1 MRWRTIALGG
11 LAAAG
16 YVALVRP
23 RHLRWGATTDEI
35 AADLPGDELL
45 ADAHLVAT
53 RAISIAAAPAEVWPW
68 IAQLGQGRGGFYSYD
83 ALENLAG
90 CDIHS
95 ADVVVPEW
103 QDVRPGDPFRL
114 HPEMALHVARVEH
127 GSALVVW
134 SGGGGG
140 DESVPAHI
148 PCDFTWAFVLRPAPE
163 GSTRLV
169 VRERYRY
176 DGLLAA
182 VMMEPVL
189 AVSTFMTQKMLR
201 GIRDRAE
208 RADRDV
214 DDPTR
219 A

>member
-1 MRWRTIALGG
+1 MRWRTIAIGG
-11 LAAAG
+11 LAAVVYTA
-16 YVALVRP
+16 ALRP
-23 RHLRWGATTDEI
+23 RLLRWGARPDEI
-35 AADLPGDELL
+35 DADLPGDELL
-45 ADAHLVAT
+45 ADTHLVAT
-53 RAISIAAAPAEVWPW
+53 RAISIAAAPTEVWPW

-95 ADVVVPEW
+95 AAVVVPEW

-114 HPEMALHVARVEH
+114 HPEMALHVARVEP

-140 DESVPAHI
+140 GDGDDGSPQAQVPY
-148 PCDFTWAFVLRPAPE
+148 DFTWAFVLRASPE
-163 GSTRLV
+163 GTTRLV

-176 DGLLAA
+176 DGLGAA
-182 VMMEPVL
+182 AMAEPMM
-189 AVSTFMTQKMLR
+189 AVSSFMTQKMLR

-208 RADRDV
+208 GRH
-214 DDPTR
+214 P
-219 A
+219 

>member
-1 MRWRTIALGG
+1 MRWRTITLGG

-16 YVALVRP
+16 YAVWIRP
-23 RHLRWGATTDEI
+23 RHLRWGSTADEVH
-35 AADLPGDELL
+35 ADLPGDELL

-53 RAISIAAAPAEVWPW
+53 RAITIAAAPAAVWPW
-68 IAQLGQGRGGFYSYD
+68 VAQLGQGRGGFYSYD

-90 CDIHS
+90 CDMHS

-103 QDVRPGDPFRL
+103 QEVRPGDPFRL
-114 HPEMALHVARVEH
+114 HPEMALHVARIERN
-127 GSALVVW
+127 SALVAW
-134 SGGGGG
+134 SGGRDG
-140 DESVPAHI
+140 DDEVAQTQV
-148 PCDFTWAFVLRPAPE
+148 PCDFTWAFVLRPAPD

-182 VMMEPVL
+182 AMMEPVM

-208 RADRDV
+208 GRH
-214 DDPTR
+214 P
-219 A
+219 